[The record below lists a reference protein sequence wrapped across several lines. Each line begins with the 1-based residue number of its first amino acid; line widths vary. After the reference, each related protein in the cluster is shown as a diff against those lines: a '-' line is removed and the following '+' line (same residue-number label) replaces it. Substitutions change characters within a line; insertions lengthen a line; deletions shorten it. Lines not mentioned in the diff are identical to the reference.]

1 MSDSDELLT
10 FGDPTTPFEGQL
22 IAFLERE
29 IGVEDFLPAMLA
41 EPLTILMPADQA
53 RVIAEGKEGIPPGTT
68 LNLFQVGSEER
79 PFLAMFTTADRATWV
94 LEHAPEMDG
103 AIGIEAY
110 HLLSG
115 LPEGP
120 GIVINPEWD
129 RQFALDAEQVR
140 DLLEA
145 VTVQAMP
152 EEGEG
157 S

>member
-1 MSDSDELLT
+1 MSDSDDLLP
-10 FGDPTTPFEGQL
+10 FSDPTTPFEGQL

-79 PFLAMFTTADRATWV
+79 PFLAMFTTAERATWV